1 MTLIVGG
8 LLLGLVGLVWV
19 MVIDLMRADHRARRH
34 ELREPIEPV
43 TKEARHESKA
53 A

>member
-1 MTLIVGG
+1 MEFIALG
-8 LLLGLVGLVWV
+8 LLGGMVGLVWV
-19 MVIDLMRADHRARRH
+19 MVIDLMRADHRTKRY
-34 ELREPIEPV
+34 ELREPIEPA